1 MENEINMKTPRS
13 LSIRLALP
21 MLVALGL
28 AGCGGFNGPEYAQF
42 DASYAHPISVQPDVP
57 TLSIAAAS
65 SMSVDERRAV
75 TGFAAAFK
83 ERGHGSLT
91 VAAPSGSANSAMAIS
106 VLADVRDTL
115 AKAGVSADRISYT
128 PYRASSA
135 AERAPVILSYKRFVA
150 VATPCGA
157 WTEDYAF
164 DPRNLP
170 PANFGC
176 ASQNN
181 LAAMV
186 SDPADLIAPRVMTAS
201 DAQRR
206 GVVFDKYRKGE
217 ITATNRDDH
226 DSAALSEVAK

>member
-1 MENEINMKTPRS
+1 MESEINMNKP
-13 LSIRLALP
+13 LGLAIRLILP
-21 MLVALGL
+21 MLAALSL
-28 AGCGGFNGPEYAQF
+28 AGCGGFNGPEQAQF

-57 TLSIAAAS
+57 TLSITAAS
-65 SMSVDERRAV
+65 SMSEDERRAV
-75 TGFAAAFK
+75 ADFAAAYK
-83 ERGHGSLT
+83 ERGHGNLT
-91 VAAPSGSANSAMAIS
+91 VATPSGSANSAMAIN

-115 AKAGVSADRISYT
+115 AKAGVAAERISYT

-135 AERAPVILSYKRFVA
+135 AERAPVILSYKQFVA

-157 WTEDYAF
+157 WTEDYAY
-164 DPRNLP
+164 DPKNLP
-170 PANFGC
+170 PSNFGC
-176 ASQNN
+176 ATQNN
-181 LAAMV
+181 LAAMIA
-186 SDPADLIAPRVMTAS
+186 DPADLIAPRVMTAS

>member
-1 MENEINMKTPRS
+1 MESEINMNTLRS
-13 LSIRLALP
+13 LSARLVLP
-21 MLVALGL
+21 VLVAFGL
-28 AGCGGFNGPEYAQF
+28 AGCGGFNGPEHAQF
-42 DASYAHPISVQPDVP
+42 DASYAHPISVQPDVT
-57 TLSIAAAS
+57 TLNITAAS
-65 SMSVDERRAV
+65 SMSSDERRAV
-75 TGFAAAFK
+75 AGFAAAYK

-91 VAAPSGSANSAMAIS
+91 VATPSGSANSAMAIN

-135 AERAPVILSYKRFVA
+135 AERAPVILSYKQFVA
-150 VATPCGA
+150 VAAPCGA
-157 WTEDYAF
+157 WNENYAF

-170 PANFGC
+170 PSNFGC
-176 ASQNN
+176 ATQNN
-181 LAAMV
+181 LAALV
-186 SDPADLIAPRVMTAS
+186 ADPADLIVPRVMTAS

-217 ITATNRDDH
+217 ITATNRDSH